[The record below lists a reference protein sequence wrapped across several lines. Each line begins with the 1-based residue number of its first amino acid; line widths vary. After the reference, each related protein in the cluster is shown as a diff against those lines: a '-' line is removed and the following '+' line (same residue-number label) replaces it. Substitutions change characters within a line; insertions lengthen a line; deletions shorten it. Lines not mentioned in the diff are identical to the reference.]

1 VTPLGRRPIRHQVRA
16 IIVVLILFVAVVAGT
31 SLVTLLA
38 QGRSVRV
45 LTLSMGPAQDASVEV
60 RQVMTEAN
68 GQLGLSLAGV
78 VARPVELYREPA
90 DEQLR
95 KLGDS
100 LALDVLS
107 EAHRST
113 YAALVAREHAAVS
126 DWFDA
131 AARAQ
136 AARSGPLSGQGES
149 QDAADR
155 SFRSF
160 RDVDRQLEERIEADR
175 GRARTGSRGALAT
188 ELTIMLAVT
197 AAALLLILLG
207 GRLLSRSTTDPLV
220 RLSGLLD
227 RQRDGDREA
236 LADPEA
242 GASEVRALAANFNGL
257 TRANQVLQEQQAEV
271 LLMHQLA
278 LDVARSV
285 QVAPDARTALSLV
298 CAMLG
303 EGLGVDRVLLYTYD
317 DEGLVEERTQY
328 HRYDLPDLLPLPRS
342 LAREVST
349 IAAELRQHASVFA
362 AKDFLDPEIQEQP
375 RAQAFHRVTG
385 ARSVLMAPV
394 GLAEGGLGVLALVM
408 VDTTRRWRRHEI
420 QAVQQAAGLVAQAV
434 VSLRLAQMQDEQVHR
449 LTELDRQ
456 KTDFMAT
463 VSHEL
468 RTPLTSINGYLE
480 MLEDGDY
487 GELTRPQLGAVS
499 VIERNAIRLR
509 GLIEDL
515 LVLNKIEA
523 AGLQSSLED
532 VPVGGLV
539 AGVVEML
546 APVAEG
552 GGLRVEV
559 DPVDEQL
566 CVHVDRGQLER
577 ALINLGSNAV
587 KFTPR
592 GGVVTIG
599 ATLADDGRVQVCVT
613 DTGIGIPV
621 ADQAR
626 LSERFF
632 RASNAADAAIPGTG
646 LGLAIVRTIV
656 EGHGG
661 QLQVESVEGEGT
673 TMRVLLWAAG
683 AHAAY
688 EGNVAAPGAV

>member
-1 VTPLGRRPIRHQVRA
+1 MTPLGRRPIRHQVRA
-16 IIVVLILFVAVVAGT
+16 ITVVLLLFVAVVAGT
-31 SLVTLLA
+31 SLVTLVA

-45 LTLSMGPAQDASVEV
+45 LTLSMGPAQDASVDV
-60 RQVMTEAN
+60 LQVMTEAN
-68 GQLGLSLAGV
+68 GQLGLSMAGM
-78 VARPVELYREPA
+78 VARPVELYRQPL
-90 DEQLR
+90 DQQLK

-100 LALDVLS
+100 LAIDLLPARDR
-107 EAHRST
+107 RS
-113 YAALVAREHAAVS
+113 YADLVARERAAVS
-126 DWFDA
+126 DWLA
-131 AARAQ
+131 AAVRAE
-136 AARSGPLSGQGES
+136 AARTGPLSGQGEA

-155 SFRSF
+155 AFRTF
-160 RDVDRQLEERIEADR
+160 RDVDREVEGRIEADR
-175 GRARTGSRGALAT
+175 GRARAGSRGALAT

-220 RLSGLLD
+220 RLSQLLD

-285 QVAPDARTALSLV
+285 QSAPDTHTVLSLG

-303 EGLGVDRVLLYTYD
+303 EGLGVDRLLLYTYD
-317 DEGLVEERTQY
+317 AEGVVEDRTQY
-328 HRYDLPDLLPLPRS
+328 RRHDLPDLPPLPRS
-342 LAREVST
+342 LAQEVSNV
-349 IAAELRQHASVFA
+349 AEELRRDASVFA
-362 AKDFLDPEIQEQP
+362 AKDFLDPEIQDQP
-375 RAQAFHRVTG
+375 RAQAFHRATG

-394 GLAEGGLGVLALVM
+394 GLGERSLGLLALFM

-420 QAVQQAAGLVAQAV
+420 HAVQQVAGLVAQAV
-434 VSLRLAQMQDEQVHR
+434 VSLRLAQLQDEQVHR

-456 KTDFMAT
+456 KNDFMAT

-480 MLEDGDY
+480 LLEDGDY
-487 GELTRPQLGAVS
+487 GKLTGPQLGAVS
-499 VIERNAIRLR
+499 VIGRNAVRLR

-539 AGVVEML
+539 GGVVEML
-546 APVAEG
+546 APVAEAG
-552 GGLRVEV
+552 GVRVEV
-559 DPVDEQL
+559 EPVDEQL

-613 DTGIGIPV
+613 DTGIGIPA

-661 QLQVESVEGEGT
+661 QLQMESVEGEGT
-673 TMRVLLWAAG
+673 TMRVLLPAAG
-683 AHAAY
+683 AHAAH

>member
-1 VTPLGRRPIRHQVRA
+1 MTPLGRRPIRHQVRA
-16 IIVVLILFVAVVAGT
+16 ITVVLLLFVAVVAGT
-31 SLVTLLA
+31 SLVTLVA

-60 RQVMTEAN
+60 LQVMTEAN
-68 GQLGLSLAGV
+68 GQLGLSTAGM
-78 VARPVELYREPA
+78 VARPVELYRQPL
-90 DEQLR
+90 DQQLK

-100 LALDVLS
+100 LAIDLLPARDR
-107 EAHRST
+107 RS
-113 YAALVAREHAAVS
+113 YAELVARERAAVS
-126 DWFDA
+126 DWFA
-131 AARAQ
+131 AAVRAE
-136 AARSGPLSGQGES
+136 AARSGPLSAEGAA
-149 QDAADR
+149 QDTADR
-155 SFRSF
+155 AFRSF
-160 RDVDRQLEERIEADR
+160 RDVDRQLEARIDADR
-175 GRARTGSRGALAT
+175 GRARAGSRGALAT

-220 RLSGLLD
+220 RLSQLLD

-285 QVAPDARTALSLV
+285 QSAPDTHTVLSLG

-303 EGLGVDRVLLYTYD
+303 EGLGVDRLLLYTYD
-317 DEGLVEERTQY
+317 AEGVVEDRTQY
-328 HRYDLPDLLPLPRS
+328 RRHDLPDLPPLPRS
-342 LAREVST
+342 LAQEVSNV
-349 IAAELRQHASVFA
+349 AEELRRDASVFA
-362 AKDFLDPEIQEQP
+362 AKDFLDPEIQDQP
-375 RAQAFHRVTG
+375 RAQAFHRATG

-394 GLAEGGLGVLALVM
+394 GLGERSLGLLALFM

-420 QAVQQAAGLVAQAV
+420 HAVQQVAGLVAQAV
-434 VSLRLAQMQDEQVHR
+434 VSLRLAQLQDEQVHR

-456 KTDFMAT
+456 KNDFMAT

-480 MLEDGDY
+480 LLEDGDY
-487 GELTRPQLGAVS
+487 GKLTGPQLGAVS
-499 VIERNAIRLR
+499 VIGRNAVRLR

-539 AGVVEML
+539 GGVVEML
-546 APVAEG
+546 APVAEAG
-552 GGLRVEV
+552 GVRVEV
-559 DPVDEQL
+559 EPVDEQL

-613 DTGIGIPV
+613 DTGIGIPS

-661 QLQVESVEGEGT
+661 QLQMESVEGEGT
-673 TMRVLLWAAG
+673 TMRVLLPAAG
-683 AHAAY
+683 AHAAH

>member
-1 VTPLGRRPIRHQVRA
+1 VTPLGRRPIRQQVRA
-16 IIVVLILFVAVVAGT
+16 ITVVLLVFVAVVAGT
-31 SLVTLLA
+31 SLLALLA

-68 GQLGLSLAGV
+68 GQLGLSMAGV
-78 VARPVELYREPA
+78 VARPAESYRDSAE
-90 DEQLR
+90 EQLQ

-107 EAHRST
+107 EARRRS
-113 YAALVAREHAAVS
+113 YALLVAREQAAVS

-131 AARAQ
+131 AARAEV
-136 AARSGPLSGQGES
+136 ARDGPLYGQGEA

-155 SFRSF
+155 AFRAF
-160 RDVDRQLEERIEADR
+160 RDVDRELEGRIEADR

-197 AAALLLILLG
+197 AAALLLILFG
-207 GRLLSRSTTDPLV
+207 GRLLGRSTTDPLV
-220 RLSGLLD
+220 RLSQLLD

-236 LADPEA
+236 LADPEH

-285 QVAPDARTALSLV
+285 QAAPDTSTALSLA

-317 DEGLVEERTQY
+317 AEGVVEDRTQY
-328 HRYDLPDLLPLPRS
+328 RRYDLPDLPPLLRS
-342 LAREVST
+342 LAKEVSN
-349 IAAELRQHASVFA
+349 IAEELRRDATVFA

-375 RAQAFHRVTG
+375 RAQAFHRATG

-394 GLAEGGLGVLALVM
+394 GLGERGLGVLALFM

-420 QAVQQAAGLVAQAV
+420 HAVQQVAGLVAQAV

-487 GELTRPQLGAVS
+487 GELTGPQLGAVS
-499 VIERNAIRLR
+499 VIDRNAIRLR

-515 LVLNKIEA
+515 LVLNRIEA

-532 VPVGGLV
+532 VAVGDLV

-546 APVAEG
+546 APVADSG
-552 GGLRVEV
+552 GVRVRVE
-559 DPVDEQL
+559 PVHEQL

-599 ATLADDGRVQVCVT
+599 ATRADDGRVQVCVT
-613 DTGIGIPV
+613 DTGIGIPA
-621 ADQAR
+621 ADLAR

-656 EGHGG
+656 EGHDG
-661 QLQVESVEGEGT
+661 QLQIESVEGKGT
-673 TMRVLLWAAG
+673 TMRVLLPAAG

-688 EGNVAAPGAV
+688 EGNVAAPDAV